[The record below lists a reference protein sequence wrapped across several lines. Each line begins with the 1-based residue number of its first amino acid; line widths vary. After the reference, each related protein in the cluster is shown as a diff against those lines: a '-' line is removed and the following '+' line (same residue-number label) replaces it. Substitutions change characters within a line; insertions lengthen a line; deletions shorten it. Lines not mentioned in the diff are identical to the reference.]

1 VRHRRI
7 LMGMTQQQLAAV
19 IGVACQQAHKYEKG
33 ISRMT
38 ALRLCRIAGALGVQ
52 VGYFHE
58 GLPTGGGAAP
68 SPSQRAPLASHRSG
82 HP

>member
-1 VRHRRI
+1 MRHRRI
-7 LMGMTQQQLAAV
+7 LMGMTQQQLAEV

-33 ISRMT
+33 ISRVT
-38 ALRLCRIAGALGVQ
+38 ALRLCRIARALGVQ

-68 SPSQRAPLASHRSG
+68 SPSQRVPLASHHSG